1 MMKCEEERSSAGHPT
16 DIPGTERCSSQHGA
30 EQRCTPGLAQGNAL
44 RAAPAQLRTAAGVGT
59 WGAAAAAQLS
69 ISICLCFVS
78 HCSQFLL
85 LSLSSRNA
93 FARS

>member
-1 MMKCEEERSSAGHPT
+1 MRKNAAVLDILQTYQAQSAAAHSMAQS
-16 DIPGTERCSSQHGA
+16 RGA
-30 EQRCTPGLAQGNAL
+30 APGLAQGNAL